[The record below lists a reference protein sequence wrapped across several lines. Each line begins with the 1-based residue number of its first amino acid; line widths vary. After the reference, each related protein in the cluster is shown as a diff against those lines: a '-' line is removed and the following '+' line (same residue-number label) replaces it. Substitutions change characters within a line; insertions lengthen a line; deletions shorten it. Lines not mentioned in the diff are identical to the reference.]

1 MGQRFNRDRTKKTP
15 TNPEL
20 RDVFTLLNPSEPL
33 ENRNISAILG
43 AVRRLSRSPPGTFL
57 GRCADRF
64 GHKTMFI
71 SIILR
76 LLSSKLLLAHN
87 DSRWAAAL
95 SGKWTNY
102 ARRWRPSEWHPLHIL
117 AENTQQ
123 VKRQLLS
130 YECLA
135 SEISFF
141 FTFFALLS
149 CVGNQT
155 LSNKTGCLRPVRMIS
170 SGPMFGTPVHECLRL
185 STLDNTWMSESKQ
198 ARCQL
203 TNSAPHPPI
212 YCQWQCSTWR
222 FLTAEMTAEL
232 SPSSPSLGELLM
244 AHKY

>member
-1 MGQRFNRDRTKKTP
+1 MGQRFNRDRTKKKPP

-43 AVRRLSRSPPGTFL
+43 AVQRLSRSPPGTFL
-57 GRCADRF
+57 GRYAGRF
-64 GHKTMFI
+64 RHKTMFI

-102 ARRWRPSEWHPLHIL
+102 AQRWRPSEWHPLHIL
-117 AENTQQ
+117 TENAQQ
-123 VKRQLLS
+123 VKRRLLS

-141 FTFFALLS
+141 FRFFALLS
-149 CVGNQT
+149 C
-155 LSNKTGCLRPVRMIS
+155 CLRSARMIS
-170 SGPMFGTPVHECLRL
+170 SGPMFGTLVHECLRL

-203 TNSAPHPPI
+203 TNSAPPI

>member
-1 MGQRFNRDRTKKTP
+1 MGQRFNRDGTRKKSP

-33 ENRNISAILG
+33 ENRYISAILG
-43 AVRRLSRSPPGTFL
+43 AVQRLSRSPPGTFL
-57 GRCADRF
+57 GRCAGRF
-64 GHKTMFI
+64 RHKTMFI

-117 AENTQQ
+117 TENAQQ
-123 VKRQLLS
+123 VKRRLLS

-135 SEISFF
+135 SGISFF

-149 CVGNQT
+149 CVGNQN
-155 LSNKTGCLRPVRMIS
+155 LVERGGLFEASQDDFKR
-170 SGPMFGTPVHECLRL
+170 
-185 STLDNTWMSESKQ
+185 
-198 ARCQL
+198 ARVWYFCARVFAL
-203 TNSAPHPPI
+203 I
-212 YCQWQCSTWR
+212 YIR
-222 FLTAEMTAEL
+222 
-232 SPSSPSLGELLM
+232 
-244 AHKY
+244 